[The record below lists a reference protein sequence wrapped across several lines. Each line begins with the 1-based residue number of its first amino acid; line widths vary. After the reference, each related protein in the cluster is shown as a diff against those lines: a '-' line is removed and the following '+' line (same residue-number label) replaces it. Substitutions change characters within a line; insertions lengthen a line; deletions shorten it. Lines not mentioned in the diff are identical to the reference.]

1 MNKITLK
8 IVFITLLFTF
18 ATCKKEGFEEQ
29 YLEGTQIP
37 NTSIVYERHIPSDH
51 GFLPKISPNNLY
63 IVHEGNDE
71 EGRGIYIYE
80 FATQEKY
87 LLVEGGTSPDWSPDS
102 ESLVYALGGN
112 IYTIHINSKNIQQL
126 TNIGNSYSPDWS
138 PDGTNIAYSHGSDN
152 EYGPPGIWT
161 VNIDGTNNEWRVL
174 MADPDWESTQKIWGV
189 YYQEALQLYSMET
202 ENIEQKFDIPL
213 GDESLANSSQ
223 SPKISPDGQQIV
235 YSNDEGIW
243 VIDSD
248 GSNQKRILPNHFNG
262 HNMGQDTYQNL
273 QLYTGQ
279 PSWHPDGK
287 HIIYV
292 HGRVLANY
300 PPTSIRSTTTDIEI
314 SFFLVDVEKA
324 ILRSNL

>member
-1 MNKITLK
+1 MNKITLYSFLL
-8 IVFITLLFTF
+8 ILLFAF
-18 ATCKKEGFEEQ
+18 VTCEKEGFEEQ

-37 NTSIVYERHIPSDH
+37 NTSIVYERIIPDSN
-51 GFLPKISPNNLY
+51 GFLPKISPNGLY
-63 IVHEGNDE
+63 LAYEGRFE
-71 EGRGIYIYE
+71 QGRGIYIYD
-80 FATQEKY
+80 FTTQERE
-87 LLVEGGTSPDWSPDS
+87 LLVEGAWEPDWSPDS

-112 IYTIHINSKNIQQL
+112 IYTIHISSKNIQQL

-138 PDGTNIAYSHGSDN
+138 PDGTKIAYYRSLNN
-152 EYGPPGIWT
+152 EYGLSGVWT
-161 VNIDGTNNEWRVL
+161 VNVEGSNNHSL
-174 MADPDWESTQKIWGV
+174 ASLADPDWESAQKLWGSFTQEEFK
-189 YYQEALQLYSMET
+189 LYNLET
-202 ENIEQKFDIPL
+202 EAIERKFNVPL
-213 GDESLANSSQ
+213 KDESLANNSRR
-223 SPKISPDGQQIV
+223 PKISPDGQQIA
-235 YSNDEGIW
+235 YANNEGIW

-287 HIIYV
+287 HIVYV

-300 PPTSIRSTTTDIEI
+300 PPTDFTSTTTDIEI

>member
-51 GFLPKISPNNLY
+51 GFLPKISPNSLY
-63 IVHEGNDE
+63 IAHEGNDE

-87 LLVEGGTSPDWSPDS
+87 LLIEGGTSPDWSPDS

-112 IYTIHINSKNIQQL
+112 IYTIDVSSKNIQQL

-138 PDGTNIAYSHGSDN
+138 PDGTKIAYYRSLNN
-152 EYGPPGIWT
+152 EYGPSGVWM
-161 VNIDGTNNEWRVL
+161 VNIVGSDNQSLVSLST
-174 MADPDWESTQKIWGV
+174 PDWESSRRLWGSLSLK
-189 YYQEALQLYSMET
+189 EFKLYNLET
-202 ENIEQKFDIPL
+202 ETIERKFNVPL
-213 GDESLANSSQ
+213 KDESLANDSRR
-223 SPKISPDGQQIV
+223 PKISPDGQQIV

-262 HNMGQDTYQNL
+262 HNTNRDFYENI

-287 HIIYV
+287 HIVYV